1 MTDSSMIDI
10 GALDIVALA
19 ISFVLG
25 MVLSGL
31 YFGTLWLTLRR
42 LVNRPRPGLFLL
54 LSLLLRLSLLLG
66 CFYLIL
72 HTGHWQQL
80 LAALIGFMTLRILL
94 MRKIQAMNI
103 LKPVRTDTEITS

>member
-1 MTDSSMIDI
+1 MTDTGTISI
-10 GALDIVALA
+10 AALA
-19 ISFVLG
+19 SSFVLG

-31 YFGTLWLTLRR
+31 YFGTLWFTLRR

-80 LAALIGFMTLRILL
+80 LAALAGFMTLRILL
-94 MRKIQAMNI
+94 MRKIKAMNI
-103 LKPVRTDTEITS
+103 LKHVRTDTEMTS